1 MPKNESQ
8 IALRKPPFNTIKQ
21 FDARGEYP
29 GKLTELP
36 RYEHPTF
43 FHPLGTTTSSDL
55 NDPQNLA
62 KELAKLEANY
72 NKDKAAYIPIIIIY
86 NYGLTLIARHVS

>member
-1 MPKNESQ
+1 M
-8 IALRKPPFNTIKQ
+8 RKPLFNTTPQ

-36 RYEHPTF
+36 KYEHPTF
-43 FHPLGTTTSSDL
+43 FHPLGTITSDDL

-62 KELAKLEANY
+62 KELARLEANY
-72 NKDKAAYIPIIIIY
+72 NKDKATYLPTLIIIY
-86 NYGLTLIARHVS
+86 NHGLTLIARHARS